1 MRFIFRSSN
10 LPFNEGSQIVTRI
23 PFPPILLLAILVAGC
38 SSKPPITRPAPGDT
52 VVPQVKVPPGWET
65 GGAVV
70 MTVQLRVEGAE
81 GTKSAWLTH
90 EDVPL
95 EQVPHAKLTFWNG
108 EELVKAYD
116 DVLLVPEC

>member
-1 MRFIFRSSN
+1 VTH
-10 LPFNEGSQIVTRI
+10 LPF
-23 PFPPILLLAILVAGC
+23 PLILLIAIILTGC
-38 SSKPPITRPAPGDT
+38 SSAPPITRPAPGDA
-52 VVPQVKVPPGWET
+52 VVPHVKVPPTWEV
-65 GGAVV
+65 GGAVI

-81 GTKSAWLTH
+81 ATKPAWLRH

-95 EQVPHAKLTFWNG
+95 EQVPHAKLTFWDG